1 MQKKCRFIM
10 IVILCFVFG
19 AGTLASSSE
28 TNYLSSFTYVTG
40 PLTTEG
46 YFDAWFSDD
55 INSTS
60 EDPAFTEKPLDLSN
74 LKEPQIFLV
83 VERINNV
90 TVDLTF
96 TQFKKEGY
104 NPIDY
109 KVTVTPQYP
118 SNSTGFEID
127 VNSDSESE
135 HFSITDNPGTA
146 SKFRSVYG
154 FIYDFGNEL
163 DNAVPS
169 VEYESTI
176 TVTVSEGV

>member
-60 EDPAFTEKPLDLSN
+60 EDPAFTEKVLDVAN
-74 LKEPQIFLV
+74 LDEPQIFLII
-83 VERINNV
+83 ERINNV
-90 TVDLTF
+90 TVTLTF
-96 TQFKKEGY
+96 TQFEKEEY
-104 NPIDY
+104 DPIGY
-109 KVTVTPQYP
+109 KVTVSQKYP

-127 VNSDSESE
+127 VNSENKSEI
-135 HFSITDNPGTA
+135 FSITDNPGSA
-146 SKFRSVYG
+146 SEFRSVYG
-154 FIYDFGNEL
+154 FIYDFGNML